1 MRQTVNDGV
10 FSIWVDEQRSSFIS
24 IIKYDAN
31 NETLSLCFKD
41 GTVHRYMAVPLAT
54 FLEFSLTRSFG
65 SFYNSNIKNK
75 FKTMA
80 NGEKKQPKRINVA
93 KKERRYIDL
102 DIDLKKIN
110 KDWLHVSEKTGAIYL
125 KMVLF
130 MLPDGEVDKY
140 GRLGFIKQRVPEG
153 IEERGEI
160 IGNGEELEWSRE
172 EDVTVVASK
181 IPQKD
186 WADDLPF

>member
-1 MRQTVNDGV
+1 MRQTVDNGI
-10 FSIWVDEQRSSFIS
+10 FTIWIDEQRSSFITL
-24 IIKYDAN
+24 IRYDAH
-31 NETLSLCFKD
+31 NETLSLCFKNE
-41 GTVHRYMAVPLAT
+41 TVHQYMAVPLET
-54 FLEFSLTRSFG
+54 FMDFSIARSFG
-65 SFYNSNIKNK
+65 SFYNSSIKNK

-80 NGEKKQPKRINVA
+80 NGEKKQPKRINQA

-153 IEERGEI
+153 VEARGEI

-181 IPQKD
+181 IESKD
-186 WADDLPF
+186 WVDDLPF